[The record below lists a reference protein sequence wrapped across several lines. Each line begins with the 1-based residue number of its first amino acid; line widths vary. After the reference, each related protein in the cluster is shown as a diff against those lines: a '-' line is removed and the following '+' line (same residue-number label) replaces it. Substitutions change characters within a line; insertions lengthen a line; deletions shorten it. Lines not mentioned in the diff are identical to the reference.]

1 MIPLAMAD
9 PNVDLTVRRI
19 AGNPDLRQHL
29 ETLGFVSGAIVRVVA
44 ENSGNV
50 IVNVKESRVAI
61 SNEAARHIY
70 V

>member
-29 ETLGFVSGAIVRVVA
+29 ETLGFVAGAVVRVVA

>member
-29 ETLGFVSGAIVRVVA
+29 ETLGFVAGAVVRVVA

-61 SNEAARHIY
+61 SNEAARHIF

>member
-29 ETLGFVSGAIVRVVA
+29 ETLGFVTGAIVRVVA